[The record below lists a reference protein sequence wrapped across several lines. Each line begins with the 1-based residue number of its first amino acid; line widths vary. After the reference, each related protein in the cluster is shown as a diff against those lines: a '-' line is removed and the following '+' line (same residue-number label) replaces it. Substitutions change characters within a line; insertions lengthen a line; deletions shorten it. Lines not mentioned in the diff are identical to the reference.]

1 MLKGKKFNV
10 RKLTVSGVLGGL
22 SIILGMTPLG
32 FIPVGP
38 TKATIMHIPVI
49 IGAIVE
55 GPIVGAFVGLIFGLS
70 SIFSAITQPTPVSF
84 AFLNPLVSVLPRVLI
99 GITSYYVYKALNSM
113 RNKKTLW
120 LLNII
125 WIAISG
131 YLGYGIYSYI
141 KGSGSVWQLI
151 VNIVLAAMTVAMAY
165 ITNRRFRNKSLDLM
179 IAGIVGA
186 LTNTGLVLSMI
197 YLFYAESF
205 VKALELDTALAAK
218 IIFGIGVTNG
228 IPETILAI
236 IIVTSVVSAL
246 RRRDTANNGSMEVK
260 RPG

>member
-1 MLKGKKFNV
+1 MFKGKKFNV
-10 RKLTVSGVLGGL
+10 RKMTVSGVLGGL

-55 GPIVGAFVGLIFGLS
+55 GPIVGAFIGLIFGLS

-99 GITSYYVYKALNSM
+99 GITSYYVYKVLNSM
-113 RNKKTLW
+113 GNKKAMW

-125 WIAISG
+125 WIAIAG
-131 YLGYGIYSYI
+131 YLGYGIYGNL
-141 KGSGSVWQLI
+141 KGTVNVLQL
-151 VNIVLAAMTVAMAY
+151 VMNIVLLILTAVMVY
-165 ITNRRFRNKSLDLM
+165 ITNKKFKNKALDLM
-179 IAGIVGA
+179 IASIVGT
-186 LTNTGLVLSMI
+186 LTNTGLVLGMI
-197 YLFYAESF
+197 YILYAEKF
-205 VKALELDTALAAK
+205 VRELGLDTALAGK
-218 IIFGIGVTNG
+218 IIFGTGVANG
-228 IPETILAI
+228 IPETIIAI

-246 RRRDTANNGSMEVK
+246 KKRDTAKSLNSAQS
-260 RPG
+260 